1 MDPFVL
7 LTPLPEEPAP
17 LALDAVAF
25 AHLPA
30 MQALSGVSAV
40 AVALSGGPDSMAL
53 AALTQE
59 WAQER
64 GIAVH
69 MITVDHALRPE
80 SATEALRV
88 GDWVG
93 QHLSGVTHRVLRRDA
108 ALITPT
114 KLQEQARH
122 DRYRLMADECRARG
136 IAHLLLAHHQDD
148 QAETFLFR
156 LCKGSGLDGLA
167 GMNSQSAMH
176 IDPKKGVTLVR
187 PLLGVDKGRLVATCQ
202 ARALPFVSDPSN
214 TNDKFAR
221 VRLRRVMSALGREG
235 LTVRRLAVT
244 ALRLGRAR
252 AALEYY
258 AEAAWVDAV
267 VSQSDCDVLFDLTKL
282 SAVPEDI
289 RVRVLARALA
299 QVGGDQGY
307 GPRLEQVEELGAVLF
322 EQAGFTRTTLHH
334 CLVENS
340 SARKTLRITREKP

>member
-7 LTPLPEEPAP
+7 LSPLPEEPAP

-59 WAQER
+59 WAQEL

-69 MITVDHALRPE
+69 AITVDHALRTE

-88 GDWVG
+88 GNWVSR
-93 QHLSGVTHRVLRRDA
+93 HLPGVTHRILRRDE
-108 ALITPT
+108 ALIAPT

-122 DRYRLMADECRARG
+122 DRYRLMADECRTRG
-136 IAHLLLAHHQDD
+136 ITHLLLAHHQDD

-167 GMNSQSAMH
+167 AMLPQTSSH
-176 IDPKKGVTLVR
+176 GITLVR
-187 PLLGVDKGRLVATCQ
+187 PLLGVNKDTLTATCQ

-258 AEAAWVDAV
+258 AEAAWRDAV
-267 VSQSDCDVLFDLTKL
+267 VSQSECDVLFDLTKL

-289 RVRVLARALA
+289 RVRVLTRALA

-340 SARKTLRITREKP
+340 TARKTLRITREKP